1 MIQRNV
7 QELNSFIRVDKLSD
21 LTNKIFH
28 LEVGNDIFVMENLT
42 FYKIVSANENLENQE
57 YIGIN
62 ENIKARKIIILGDDS
77 AISEKLENLKAK
89 TEIELSKKENNI
101 NKKTGFNLDK
111 SNEDELDDENKLATS
126 KAVNNVKK
134 FAKNIKQ
141 TLDSLSFRW
150 NDILEK
156 PNFIHTTNSESK
168 NDFASPFSVKTTFD
182 KALDIENKLA
192 TFKTKTDEN
201 ILKLNQDLSK
211 IEWYTIRNKPNFSD
225 SIELN
230 NSLTFASSKAVRD
243 LHEIVNTKEPIID
256 RKTGFNL
263 DKTDS
268 IAEDNS
274 EKLATAKAVKTLKDT
289 LNSEKVFLQQEIN
302 KKENIIE
309 RKSGFNLD
317 KSDSLDD
324 LDTNKLATSLS
335 VKKLNDKKLELISE
349 DLNDKNI
356 NDLKTPDKAGIY
368 KQVRD
373 ANSLASRGYPE
384 EQAGVLEVF
393 PTAYGVMQRYTCYKN
408 GKTYQRGLS
417 ENGNFLNW
425 KRIDSQDK
433 INNSQIKNEISIET
447 TTVPSSN
454 CLANTLYGTYYNT
467 QQVAGGYSTDGGK
480 QPPNYVGRGRIRFLM
495 SNEYFNNGDWSY
507 KDWIYMN
514 TYLGGDVPQTTA
526 FGIGKNSG
534 NDLHAYL
541 MRSNNDN
548 TSWQLKEEIW
558 HTGNL
563 KNVTNID
570 GNYCFKNGSIG
581 ITTGWENEV
590 NFTKNGEGVLWI
602 NYRTLGNRVT
612 GINFGNGAGGV
623 GTVTMGVLN
632 TLSIVASGNVGVS
645 GNISASG
652 GISASGSINSSSNIS
667 ASGYVTGSV
676 VYNAVWNDYAEYF
689 PKEEKIKTEPG
700 DIIAL
705 DETSDVETYIKAT
718 NKHSVIVGVHSD
730 TYAMLI
736 GGKKPNKDEGY
747 EEINKNHFI
756 PIGLSGRVNVK
767 FIGKAKKGMK
777 VVVSEIDGVGR
788 EYIEGKDDS
797 FKIIGVLVE
806 ENNNE
811 EIKLVKMFIK

>member
-42 FYKIVSANENLENQE
+42 FYKIVSVNENLENQE
-57 YIGIN
+57 YININ

-77 AISEKLENLKAK
+77 AISEKLENLKNK

-156 PNFIHTTNSESK
+156 PSFIHTTNSESK

-274 EKLATAKAVKTLKDT
+274 DKLATAKAVKTIKDI
-289 LNSEKVFLQQEIN
+289 LNSEKVFLQQEID

-309 RKSGFNLD
+309 KKSGFNLD

-324 LDTNKLATSLS
+324 SDTNKLATSLS

-349 DLNDKNI
+349 ELRDKNI
-356 NDLKTPDKAGIY
+356 NDLKTADKAGIY
-368 KQVRD
+368 KQTWNIQAI
-373 ANSLASRGYPE
+373 ANRGYPE
-384 EQAGVLEVF
+384 EQAGVLEVL
-393 PTAYGVMQRYTCYKN
+393 PTAYGVMQRYTCYEN

-417 ENGNFLNW
+417 SDGNFLGW
-425 KRIDSQDK
+425 KRIDSLSRTNDYNANDENLLVTAK
-433 INNSQIKNEISIET
+433 GLNNLYNFTLNKVNSIDLSWDAIRNKPGSFN
-447 TTVPSSN
+447 PSSHDHDG
-454 CLANTLYGTYYNT
+454 LYYRASTTESYYLR
-467 QQVAGGYSTDGGK
+467 K
-480 QPPNYVGRGRIRFLM
+480 
-495 SNEYFNNGDWSY
+495 
-507 KDWIYMN
+507 
-514 TYLGGDVPQTTA
+514 
-526 FGIGKNSG
+526 
-534 NDLHAYL
+534 
-541 MRSNNDN
+541 N
-548 TSWQLKEEIW
+548 TS
-558 HTGNL
+558 
-563 KNVTNID
+563 
-570 GNYCFKNGSIG
+570 GSISG
-581 ITTGWENEV
+581 SLSVYGSLSV
-590 NFTKNGEGVLWI
+590 SSSLS
-602 NYRTLGNRVT
+602 
-612 GINFGNGAGGV
+612 V
-623 GTVTMGVLN
+623 G
-632 TLSIVASGNVGVS
+632 

-652 GISASGSINSSSNIS
+652 SIS
-667 ASGYVTGSV
+667 GSV

-705 DETSDVETYIKAT
+705 DETSDIETYIKAT

-736 GGKKPNKDEGY
+736 GGKKPNKDEDY

-777 VVVSEIDGVGR
+777 VVVSEIDGIGR
-788 EYIEGKDDS
+788 EYIEGKDDC

>member
-77 AISEKLENLKAK
+77 AISEKLENLKNK

-268 IAEDNS
+268 ITEDNS
-274 EKLATAKAVKTLKDT
+274 EKLATAKAVKILKDT

-356 NDLKTPDKAGIY
+356 NELKTPDKAGIY

-408 GKTYQRGLS
+408 GKTYQRSLS
-417 ENGNFLNW
+417 ENGSFLNW

-433 INNSQIKNEISIET
+433 INNSQIKNEISTET

-495 SNEYFNNGDWSY
+495 SNEYFNNSDWAY

-514 TYLGGDVPQTTA
+514 TYSGNDVPQTTA
-526 FGIGKNSG
+526 FGISKNSG

-541 MRSNNDN
+541 MRSDNNN

-563 KNVTNID
+563 KNITNIH
-570 GNYCFKNGSIG
+570 GNYYFKNGQIG
-581 ITTGWENEV
+581 IAAGWGNEI
-590 NFTKNGEGVLWI
+590 NISKNGDGEIWI
-602 NYRTLGNRVT
+602 NFRTVVNRVT
-612 GINFGNGAGGV
+612 RIIFGDGSGTLNGRGS
-623 GTVTMGVLN
+623 VTMGNLDAN
-632 TLSIVASGNVGVS
+632 NINASGD
-645 GNISASG
+645 IR
-652 GISASGSINSSSNIS
+652 GSR
-667 ASGYVTGSV
+667 VF
-676 VYNAVWNDYAEYF
+676 NAVWNDYAEYF

-705 DETSDVETYIKAT
+705 DETSDIETYIKAT

-736 GGKKPNKDEGY
+736 GGKKPNKDENY

-788 EYIEGKDDS
+788 EYIEGKDDY